1 MVRISVRIWLVTTCL
16 ASSGVVMAETP
27 VTAPQSDNTPQAHA
41 APPAGAADIIVTA
54 QRRAEA
60 LQDVPIAVSAFSQEA
75 LKNSRL
81 DSAANL
87 ALQVP
92 NLNYS
97 QQLYGSSNFS
107 IRGIGYTLVTTAG
120 DQGVGVAE
128 NYAPIDRA
136 RITDAEFYDVERVEV
151 LRGPQGTLYGRNAT
165 GGVINILTNK
175 PALGENSASV
185 TGEYGNYDMVRLK
198 GFLNLS
204 PSDEFGVR
212 VAGFYLN
219 RDGIMDNA
227 YTGNDID
234 SRSLWS
240 FRASVKAQPSDR
252 FRVTGIWEHFE
263 EDDSRYG
270 VRQACINDP
279 GPSSVGGVA
288 VTNAAARNY
297 LSEGCQQASIY
308 AAGALQGH
316 NNSASTLSGQL
327 ATLAGYITGD
337 VNAGIVMPN
346 DLRKMMLGLD
356 PSNKVVSNNYQL
368 TLEWDATDNL
378 TLSSITNRN
387 LDRTVQGGGL
397 PAAVAPF
404 NERALT
410 PGGVFND
417 PQIGASPYLQVNSYN
432 ILRQRQWSQELR
444 LQSDFGGLFDFNLG
458 AFYYTASRHNDIY
471 FFANGQTLYVK
482 TLVPTAYV
490 DPNPI
495 PDETGHNYYLSHSQY
510 RLKSTAGFGEIY
522 IRPTDKFQI
531 TLGAR
536 YTHDVK
542 KQPQTSLV
550 LLTPGRGLR
559 TGVLQ
564 KAVFKEW
571 TGRAIA
577 EWNPTTDNMIYA
589 SYSRGYKGGGF
600 NPPTEGNPNS
610 SFAPET
616 VDAFEIG
623 TKNSFL
629 DRRLTVNFTGFY
641 YKYNDYQFS
650 VSEGLTTVT
659 RNINTTLYGLEL
671 ESTFRPTPQ
680 FSVHFNA
687 GYLKTKINSG
697 DNNRSVDPYNITGGD
712 NSLVALKNTSI
723 ACVGPASGVARL
735 VSAINAGLVPA
746 TALLGA
752 CPTATAPNGALATT
766 FGLPTNF
773 GVPTDISGNELPTSP
788 KWTVSVGAQYD
799 FELGPDWT
807 LTPRADYHYQ
817 SSVWGDVYNNA
828 DNRAKGWSNVNA
840 TLTLASPSKGV
851 SIQAWAKNL
860 FDEDAI
866 SAVGVNSAS
875 LGLTRRLY
883 LLEPRTFGIS
893 LTKDF

>member
-1 MVRISVRIWLVTTCL
+1 MVRKCVRFWMVSTCL
-16 ASSGVVMAETP
+16 ATSGVAAAQDA
-27 VTAPQSDNTPQAHA
+27 APQPESLA
-41 APPAGAADIIVTA
+41 ARPAGAADIIVTA
-54 QRRAEA
+54 QRRSEA

-75 LKNSRL
+75 LKSSRL

-97 QQLYGSSNFS
+97 QQLYGSSNFQ
-107 IRGIGYTLVTTAG
+107 IRGIGYSLVTTAG

-175 PALGENSASV
+175 PQLGENSASM

-198 GFLNLS
+198 GFVNLS
-204 PSDEFGVR
+204 PSEEFGVR
-212 VAGFYLN
+212 VAGFYLD
-219 RDGIMDNA
+219 RQGIMDNV
-227 YTGNDID
+227 YTGNEID

-279 GPSSVGGVA
+279 GPESVGGVP
-288 VTNAAARNY
+288 VNNAIARAY

-308 AAGALQGH
+308 APGALQGH
-316 NNSASTLSGQL
+316 NNAASTLSGQL
-327 ATLAGYITGD
+327 ANLIGAISGD
-337 VNAGIVMPN
+337 VNAGIVLPN
-346 DLRKMMLGLD
+346 DLRRTSLSVD

-368 TLEWDATDNL
+368 TLEWDPTDDL

-387 LDRTVQGGGL
+387 LDRTIQSGGL
-397 PAAVAPF
+397 PAATTPF
-404 NERALT
+404 NEGPLT
-410 PGGVFND
+410 PGGVFTD
-417 PQIGASPYLQVNSYN
+417 PQVGASQFLQVNNYN
-432 ILRQRQWSQELR
+432 VLRQRQWSQELR

-458 AFYYTASRHNDIY
+458 AFYYTAYRHNDIY
-471 FFANGQTLYVK
+471 FFANGQTLYVQAV
-482 TLVPTAYV
+482 VPSAYV

-495 PDETGHNYYLSHSQY
+495 PDETGHNYYLSHSEY
-510 RLKSTAGFGEIY
+510 RLKSKAAFGELY
-522 IRPTDKFQI
+522 IRPTDTIQI

-536 YTHDVK
+536 YTHDDK
-542 KQPQTSLV
+542 RQPQTSLV

-564 KAVFKEW
+564 RASFKEW

-577 EWNPTTDNMIYA
+577 EWNPTPDNMVYT

-600 NPPTEGNPNS
+600 NPPAEGNPNAF
-610 SFAPET
+610 FAPET

-629 DRRLTVNFTGFY
+629 DRRLTLNLTGFY
-641 YKYNDYQFS
+641 YRYNDYQYS

-659 RNINTTLYGLEL
+659 RNIDTTIYGLEL
-671 ESTFRPTPQ
+671 ESIVRPTPE

-697 DNNRSVDPYNITGGD
+697 PNNLSVDPYDITGGD
-712 NSLVALKNTSI
+712 DSLVALKNTSI
-723 ACVGPASGVARL
+723 ACVGPASGVSRL
-735 VSAINAGLVPA
+735 ISAINAGLVPA
-746 TALLGA
+746 SALLGA
-752 CPTATAPNGALATT
+752 CPTAAAPNGAFATT
-766 FGLPTNF
+766 FGLPTSF
-773 GVPTDISGNELPTSP
+773 GVPTDITGNELPTSP
-788 KWTVSVGAQYD
+788 KWTVSLGAQYD
-799 FELGPDWT
+799 WDISPDWR
-807 LTPRADYHYQ
+807 LTPRVDYHYQ
-817 SSVWGDVYNNA
+817 SSVWGDVYNNP
-828 DNRAKGWSNVNA
+828 DNKAKGWSNVNA
-840 TLTLASPSKGV
+840 TLTLANPGRGLSV
-851 SIQAWAKNL
+851 QAWAKNL
-860 FDEDAI
+860 FNEDAI
-866 SAVGVNSAS
+866 TAVGVNSAS